1 MSFVISQW
9 ESVLAEENKA
19 LMKSLEWVIDI
30 DPPAIIASV
39 AEDRKNKPDAS
50 NRQLAESAF
59 YKARWKATATG
70 VATGLPAN
78 PWVALPSAVLDV
90 AATLKLEVLAA
101 ARVAVIYDDQFFS
114 SEDAAWE
121 LLIPIFGLN
130 VGSQALRELGVR
142 GGMGLTRAG
151 IKKYLSKETL
161 KTFQKIMLK
170 YFGIKV
176 TQKGI
181 ITKTLPIVGG
191 LIGGTWNY
199 VEVTGI
205 KKRAIKYFEGK
216 EI

>member
-1 MSFVISQW
+1 MT
-9 ESVLAEENKA
+9 EENKA

-30 DPPAIIASV
+30 DPPAIVASV
-39 AEDRKNKPDAS
+39 ADERKNNPSAS
-50 NRQLAESAF
+50 NQQLAENAF
-59 YKARWKATATG
+59 SKARWKAVATG

-90 AATLKLEVLAA
+90 AATLKLEVLAS
-101 ARVAVIYDDQFFS
+101 ARVAVIYDNEFFND
-114 SEDAAWE
+114 EDAAWE

-130 VGSQALRELGVR
+130 IGSQALRELGVR

-191 LIGGTWNY
+191 LIGGAWNY
-199 VEVTGI
+199 IEVSGVKT
-205 KKRAIKYFEGK
+205 RAIKYFGGK
-216 EI
+216 VI